1 MFSAAPETATHG
13 VQPMLIAPEAAR
25 ALTERRLAELGR
37 LRDMCMERVESL
49 GVLHDDLRRSPEQR
63 LKALAGPN
71 GIISCFAQ
79 VTRSF
84 RQIVVLEFEILG
96 LFNAPDRDAI
106 RKPRLPKVRLDGL
119 ADLKLPKLDSLKD
132 LDNAKTPLDYR
143 IGPLDQVVAGIR
155 KTLGAEAPADDPFAP
170 PAERIVPEPAASRA
184 HVASS
189 PRTPSPRKPAMQLR
203 PTVKAAVPAL
213 PRKGF
218 RLAPTGP
225 HNPNTPSAA
234 RKGPHNRGPPK

>member
-1 MFSAAPETATHG
+1 MLSAPTETATHG
-13 VQPMLIAPEAAR
+13 AQPMLIGAEAAR

-37 LRDMCMERVESL
+37 LRDMCLERVESL
-49 GVLHDDLRRSPEQR
+49 GVLNDDLRQSPEQR
-63 LKALAGPN
+63 VKALTGSN
-71 GIISCFAQ
+71 GIVASFVH

-84 RQIVVLEFEILG
+84 RQIVVLEFELLG
-96 LFNAPDRDAI
+96 LFNAPDRDAT

-119 ADLKLPKLDSLKD
+119 ADLKLLHLDNLKD
-132 LDNAKTPLDYR
+132 LENAKTPLDYR

-155 KTLGAEAPADDPFAP
+155 KTLGAEAPEDDPFAP
-170 PAERIVPEPAASRA
+170 PAERGVPEPAAPQARA
-184 HVASS
+184 
-189 PRTPSPRKPAMQLR
+189 TSPRKPAMQVRL
-203 PTVKAAVPAL
+203 TVKAAVPAL

-218 RLAPTGP
+218 RLAPTSP

>member
-1 MFSAAPETATHG
+1 MFSAATETTAHSA
-13 VQPMLIAPEAAR
+13 QPMLIGPEVAL

-37 LRDMCMERVESL
+37 LRDMCLERVESL
-49 GVLHDDLRRSPEQR
+49 GVLNDDLRQSPEQR
-63 LKALAGPN
+63 LKALTGSN
-71 GIISCFAQ
+71 GIVTSFER

-84 RQIVVLEFEILG
+84 RQIVVLEFELLG

-119 ADLKLPKLDSLKD
+119 ADLKLLHLDSLKD
-132 LDNAKTPLDYR
+132 LGNAKTPLDYR
-143 IGPLDQVVAGIR
+143 IGPLDEVVAGIR
-155 KTLGAEAPADDPFAP
+155 RTLGAETPADDPFAP
-170 PAERIVPEPAASRA
+170 PVERIVPEPAVTQA

-189 PRTPSPRKPAMQLR
+189 PRPASPRKPAMQVR
-203 PTVKAAVPAL
+203 PIVKAAVPAL

-218 RLAPTGP
+218 RLAPTSA

-234 RKGPHNRGPPK
+234 RKGRHNRGPPK

>member
-1 MFSAAPETATHG
+1 MFPAANKKAAHNA
-13 VQPMLIAPEAAR
+13 QPMLIGPEAAR

-49 GVLHDDLRRSPEQR
+49 GVLNDDLRQSPEQR
-63 LKALAGPN
+63 LRALAGSN
-71 GIISCFAQ
+71 GIAVTFER

-84 RQIVVLEFEILG
+84 RQIVVLEFELLG

-119 ADLKLPKLDSLKD
+119 ADLKLLNLEQLKD
-132 LDNAKTPLDYR
+132 LDNARTPLDYR

-155 KTLGAEAPADDPFAP
+155 KTLGAETPEDDPFAP
-170 PAERIVPEPAASRA
+170 PVERIVPEPVFTQARA
-184 HVASS
+184 
-189 PRTPSPRKPAMQLR
+189 TSPRKPAMQVR
-203 PTVKAAVPAL
+203 PIVKAAVPAL

-218 RLAPTGP
+218 RLAPTSA
-225 HNPNTPSAA
+225 HNPNTPPAA
-234 RKGPHNRGPPK
+234 RKGPHNSGPPK

>member
-49 GVLHDDLRRSPEQR
+49 GVLKDDLRQSPELR
-63 LKALAGPN
+63 LKALTGPN
-71 GIISCFAQ
+71 GIIASFAQ

-84 RQIVVLEFEILG
+84 RQIVVLEFELLG
-96 LFNAPDRDAI
+96 LFNAPDRDAV

-132 LDNAKTPLDYR
+132 LGKAGTPLDYR
-143 IGPLDQVVAGIR
+143 IGPLDEVVAGIR

-170 PAERIVPEPAASRA
+170 PAERIVPEPAA
-184 HVASS
+184 
-189 PRTPSPRKPAMQLR
+189 PQTRTPTSRKPAMQVR
-203 PTVKAAVPAL
+203 PVVKAAVPAL

-218 RLAPTGP
+218 RLAPTSP